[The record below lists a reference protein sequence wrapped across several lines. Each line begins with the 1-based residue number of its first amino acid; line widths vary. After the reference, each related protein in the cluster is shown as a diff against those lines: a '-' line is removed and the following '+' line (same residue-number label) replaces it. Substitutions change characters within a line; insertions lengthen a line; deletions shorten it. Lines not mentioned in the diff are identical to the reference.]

1 MFITNKY
8 VARLTIKKLSLG
20 WSDQMEAQMKFY
32 YIEQYIAQI
41 SWLWKVDLFNLPW
54 SSLSITWASSCLLW
68 IVTLSVFLI
77 SGLVRSNKT
86 ALQAARSNN
95 LLKASL
101 IMMSSTPIVTLWHML
116 RGHWGNWWRS
126 TYQLY
131 KYTGCFFFQ
140 TGPGGCKTATL
151 WSLNSIFYFLHS
163 KIWAHF
169 HFGTFEPQE

>member
-1 MFITNKY
+1 MCCGYQTIFSTNKY

-41 SWLWKVDLFNLPW
+41 RWLWKVDLFNLPW

-77 SGLVRSNKT
+77 SGLVRSNKA

-131 KYTGCFFFQ
+131 KYINNHQLINFTNIQGVFFSQ
-140 TGPGGCKTATL
+140 GPGGCKTAM
-151 WSLNSIFYFLHS
+151 YFVE
-163 KIWAHF
+163 F
-169 HFGTFEPQE
+169 